1 MSLPAREQVHSD
13 NPRYPNQKC
22 ALDGHKHRWHKRR
35 IVLTGLLKTLL
46 LCCNPSALI
55 SCLASRTEPVVRQG
69 SLCPQLVWSDATFA
83 FAGGRTTGEIWVGGR
98 PRDQA
103 TAVRISGYVQQ
114 TDVLS
119 AYATVQETLMFSAR
133 MRMPADLSPAELAA
147 FVEEV
152 GRSLCLHESSPFP
165 SRPWC

>member
-1 MSLPAREQVHSD
+1 MLP
-13 NPRYPNQKC
+13 
-22 ALDGHKHRWHKRR
+22 
-35 IVLTGLLKTLL
+35 
-46 LCCNPSALI
+46 
-55 SCLASRTEPVVRQG
+55 CLASRTDPVVKQG
-69 SLCPQLVWSDATFA
+69 SLCPQLVWSDATVA

-119 AYATVQETLMFSAR
+119 AYATVQETLTFSAR
-133 MRMPADLSPAELAA
+133 MRLPADVSFAELGA

-152 GRSLCLHESSPFP
+152 GKSLYLHESSPFP
-165 SRPWC
+165 S